1 VFRTPRSASVESSF
15 GLGPTLSA
23 MGMPLPFSDGADFT
37 GMSGTRDLSI
47 SAVEH
52 KARVDADEQGTE
64 AAAATGVVVGLSAAL
79 PSEPPTFRADHP
91 FVFLCS

>member
-1 VFRTPRSASVESSF
+1 
-15 GLGPTLSA
+15 

-64 AAAATGVVVGLSAAL
+64 AAAATGVVVRLSAAL

-91 FVFLCS
+91 FVFLLRHNPTGAILFMGRVANPGA